1 MQNRS
6 TIFAKNGII
15 ISSKADQNRSLITQN
30 GPSNAVVK
38 KLQMLA
44 LASRKKVIFP
54 DFIFL
59 QIIDFKME
67 SDVAQ
72 MKCENL
78 DSLFIGSTKWFDVL
92 VNLKEMKEAKL
103 KMANETGKN
112 KHRLEIPDWSP
123 VKLVIDTYSRALGHS
138 ALFFA
143 DEHNQETRSESVD
156 ELNMQKAAF
165 C

>member
-1 MQNRS
+1 
-6 TIFAKNGII
+6 
-15 ISSKADQNRSLITQN
+15 
-30 GPSNAVVK
+30 
-38 KLQMLA
+38 
-44 LASRKKVIFP
+44 
-54 DFIFL
+54 
-59 QIIDFKME
+59 ME

-72 MKCENL
+72 MKCQDL

-123 VKLVIDTYSRALGHS
+123 VKLVFDTYSRALGHS

-143 DEHNQETRSESVD
+143 DEHNQETRSETVD
-156 ELNMQKAAF
+156 ELNMQKLHF
-165 C
+165 VISSRHSNKL